1 MLTEIS
7 KLSDLTSASAAR
19 ITTPVETRN
28 FASLPKVIFLD
39 AVGTLFGVRGSV
51 GEVYRELA
59 LRFGVDA
66 PADVL
71 NKAFF
76 DSFKAAAPP
85 SFPGVSLEEIQ
96 NCEFE
101 WWRDIAW
108 HTFQKA
114 EVLNQFS
121 NFTEFFQELYA
132 HFATA
137 EPWFIYSDVIP
148 ALEYWQKIG
157 VEMGVLSNFDS
168 RLYKVLQALEL
179 DKFFTSITIS
189 SQVGA
194 AKPNEKIFLTALEK
208 HQCNA
213 TEAWHI
219 GDSLKEDYQG
229 AIALSI
235 QGILLKRDRPV
246 FPV

>member
-7 KLSDLTSASAAR
+7 KLIDLTSASAAT
-19 ITTPVETRN
+19 ITTPVEMQ
-28 FASLPKVIFLD
+28 LPKVIFLD

-85 SFPGVSLEEIQ
+85 FFLGVESADIP

-101 WWRDIAW
+101 WWRDIAL

-114 EVLNQFS
+114 EVLDQFS

-137 EPWFIYSDVIP
+137 EPWFIYPDVIA
-148 ALEYWQKIG
+148 ALEHWQKMS

-168 RLYKVLQALEL
+168 RLYKVLQALKLEH
-179 DKFFTSITIS
+179 FFTSVTIS

-208 HQCNA
+208 HQCNSQS
-213 TEAWHI
+213 AWHI

-229 AIALSI
+229 AIALGI
-235 QGILLKRDRPV
+235 KGILLKRDQPV
-246 FPV
+246 FPA

>member
-1 MLTEIS
+1 
-7 KLSDLTSASAAR
+7 
-19 ITTPVETRN
+19 
-28 FASLPKVIFLD
+28 LD
-39 AVGTLFGVRGSV
+39 AVGTLFGVQGSV
-51 GEVYRELA
+51 GEIYREIV
-59 LRFGVDA
+59 LRFGIDA

-85 SFPGVSLEEIQ
+85 FFPGVALEEIQ

-101 WWRDIAW
+101 WWQDIAL

-114 EVLNQFS
+114 EVLDKFS

-132 HFATA
+132 HFASA
-137 EPWFIYSDVIP
+137 EPWFIYADVMP
-148 ALEYWQKIG
+148 ALKYWQEMG

-179 DKFFTSITIS
+179 EQFFTSVTIS

-194 AKPNEKIFLTALEK
+194 AKPNEKIFVTALEK
-208 HQCNA
+208 HQCYSQ
-213 TEAWHI
+213 EAWHI

-229 AIALSI
+229 AIAIGL
-235 QGILLKRDRPV
+235 QGILLKRDQPV
-246 FPV
+246 FPA

>member
-1 MLTEIS
+1 MPDRQSLTQ
-7 KLSDLTSASAAR
+7 
-19 ITTPVETRN
+19 V
-28 FASLPKVIFLD
+28 PKVIFLD

-51 GEVYRELA
+51 GEVYREIA
-59 LRFGVDA
+59 LRFGIDA

-85 SFPGVSLEEIQ
+85 FFSGVSLEEIQ

-101 WWRDIAW
+101 WWQDIAL
-108 HTFQKA
+108 HTFQQA

-137 EPWFIYSDVIP
+137 EPWFIYPDVIP
-148 ALEYWQKIG
+148 ALEQWQKIS

-179 DKFFTSITIS
+179 EQFFTSVTIS

-194 AKPNEKIFLTALEK
+194 AKPNEKIFLAALEK
-208 HQCNA
+208 HHCNPE
-213 TEAWHI
+213 EAWHI

-235 QGILLKRDRPV
+235 QGILLKRDQPV
-246 FPV
+246 FPA

>member
-7 KLSDLTSASAAR
+7 QLSDLTSASAAT
-19 ITTPVETRN
+19 ITMPDSQVEMH
-28 FASLPKVIFLD
+28 LPKVIFLD

-71 NKAFF
+71 NQAFF
-76 DSFKAAAPP
+76 ASFKAAAPP
-85 SFPGVSLEEIQ
+85 FFLGVESADIP

-101 WWRDIAW
+101 WWRDIAL
-108 HTFQKA
+108 HTFENA
-114 EVLNQFS
+114 GVLDKFS

-137 EPWFIYSDVIP
+137 EPWFIYPDVIP
-148 ALEYWQKIG
+148 ALEHWQKIG
-157 VEMGVLSNFDS
+157 IEMGVLSNFDS

-179 DKFFTSITIS
+179 KQFFTSVTIS
-189 SQVGA
+189 SQVGS

-208 HQCNA
+208 HQCKSH
-213 TEAWHI
+213 EAWHI

-235 QGILLKRDRPV
+235 KGILLKRDQPV
-246 FPV
+246 FPA